1 MAQEIWALWQQKMKL
16 SINQLKFTDDL
27 ASAMETEIPL
37 LDYARLFQILITHTD
52 YRRCVTEPMVKKW
65 IQTNS
70 KVQTEQ
76 NSRKRKKRQVDP
88 SEAME
93 KAMKA
98 LEIEFDRHNPYN
110 VYLKYPYISFAD
122 GLGPQEQSVNTNL
135 IDSHNTRSVLESPD
149 QVLTCTD
156 IDTLAKASKVVLAHS
171 YRLWTTCLQQPLS
184 IPEQMATVLYYF
196 FPQKS
201 FPWTIKHT
209 TSETQTSVTVYLF
222 PIVNAKR
229 TGQVF
234 CTFAW
239 NAEIAAW
246 IAESPL
252 WKYLLESVLTDR
264 ALLTENKLG
273 LSELQVWQTMDC
285 KHVWRSDVQLAN
297 FLDKECRESKLILCS
312 SSNQLQC
319 FVCTI
324 SLHKEPESL
333 FGIRDKCFLYR
344 AIRYLPKFK
353 WTNSGDMGNS
363 NLTIN
368 DQLALCSKSEQEEIK
383 EDHNFHASAQ
393 SKPLILRVFQHFD
406 ELGQVKKNQWK
417 KQEEWFSLN
426 EIIQYIWELKWFP
439 GETYKAKLVDEVLQL
454 AYHSGDKLSRQL
466 VIPYSYAAYCNQTL
480 RVYPFRVKEHS
491 SGTRSFQWFVPRYAI
506 FNLLDNMHTHFE
518 DSARRTVIKQLAQS
532 VRDNKLF
539 YPRVQQ
545 GILVGPPSVQQ
556 KIFVDE
562 HPDDSE
568 SSDCNSQRICK
579 KNGANGCNNQ
589 YSFQAR
595 MSNE

>member
-1 MAQEIWALWQQKMKL
+1 
-16 SINQLKFTDDL
+16 
-27 ASAMETEIPL
+27 
-37 LDYARLFQILITHTD
+37 
-52 YRRCVTEPMVKKW
+52 
-65 IQTNS
+65 
-70 KVQTEQ
+70 
-76 NSRKRKKRQVDP
+76 
-88 SEAME
+88 
-93 KAMKA
+93 
-98 LEIEFDRHNPYN
+98 
-110 VYLKYPYISFAD
+110 
-122 GLGPQEQSVNTNL
+122 
-135 IDSHNTRSVLESPD
+135 
-149 QVLTCTD
+149 
-156 IDTLAKASKVVLAHS
+156 
-171 YRLWTTCLQQPLS
+171 
-184 IPEQMATVLYYF
+184 
-196 FPQKS
+196 
-201 FPWTIKHT
+201 
-209 TSETQTSVTVYLF
+209 
-222 PIVNAKR
+222 
-229 TGQVF
+229 
-234 CTFAW
+234 
-239 NAEIAAW
+239 
-246 IAESPL
+246 
-252 WKYLLESVLTDR
+252 
-264 ALLTENKLG
+264 
-273 LSELQVWQTMDC
+273 
-285 KHVWRSDVQLAN
+285 
-297 FLDKECRESKLILCS
+297 
-312 SSNQLQC
+312 
-319 FVCTI
+319 
-324 SLHKEPESL
+324 
-333 FGIRDKCFLYR
+333 
-344 AIRYLPKFK
+344 
-353 WTNSGDMGNS
+353 
-363 NLTIN
+363 
-368 DQLALCSKSEQEEIK
+368 
-383 EDHNFHASAQ
+383 
-393 SKPLILRVFQHFD
+393 
-406 ELGQVKKNQWK
+406 LGQVKKNQWK